1 MDELRWVL
9 DQVPDH
15 SRDVAASLRK
25 VVDRWS
31 LGPAALW
38 GTALACA
45 VARRSRPLAE
55 TCDIEARR
63 AGVAEATLDDA
74 RAAAALMTMTAV
86 HYRFAHPVGDGA
98 YAEQPAL
105 LSMKRSARP
114 AGEPLD
120 YELFALAVSALEGCS
135 ACVRLHEKKL
145 RAGGRTPAEIRE
157 AVRLAAA
164 VAGVATALEAA
175 RPAS

>member
-45 VARRSRPLAE
+45 VARRSRPLTE

-74 RAAAALMTMTAV
+74 RAAAA
-86 HYRFAHPVGDGA
+86 
-98 YAEQPAL
+98 
-105 LSMKRSARP
+105 
-114 AGEPLD
+114 
-120 YELFALAVSALEGCS
+120 
-135 ACVRLHEKKL
+135 
-145 RAGGRTPAEIRE
+145 
-157 AVRLAAA
+157 
-164 VAGVATALEAA
+164 
-175 RPAS
+175 